1 MLLLL
6 STEPLVW
13 DRASCD
19 QTRPQEPPE
28 DASSKPSDPSAA
40 ACGLHPGS
48 WPRPLWRAVLGG
60 GSALA
65 PEAPQM
71 HQLQDCSAA
80 PAPSEHVLGTSRRT
94 SSSAEQPNE
103 TRWSIPSDQGCA
115 GRAQYG
121 ACRCR
126 KHLCDKLSAVTFQP
140 RDKDRCKDTGF
151 PSFQS
156 FSFQDKTGVCRW
168 EACTAADSLK
178 EGTPLF
184 TGYVSRTQGTSLN
197 W

>member
-13 DRASCD
+13 DRASHD
-19 QTRPQEPPE
+19 QTGPQEPPE

-40 ACGLHPGS
+40 ACGPHPGS

-80 PAPSEHVLGTSRRT
+80 PAPLEHVLGTSRRT

-103 TRWSIPSDQGCA
+103 TRWSIPSVT
-115 GRAQYG
+115 
-121 ACRCR
+121 
-126 KHLCDKLSAVTFQP
+126 SAVLEEPSMRHVAVENIFVT
-140 RDKDRCKDTGF
+140 RCWQSLFSPGIRTDAKTLAFLLSSPF
-151 PSFQS
+151 PSR
-156 FSFQDKTGVCRW
+156 TRLEC
-168 EACTAADSLK
+168 ADRKLAQQL
-178 EGTPLF
+178 TL
-184 TGYVSRTQGTSLN
+184 
-197 W
+197 